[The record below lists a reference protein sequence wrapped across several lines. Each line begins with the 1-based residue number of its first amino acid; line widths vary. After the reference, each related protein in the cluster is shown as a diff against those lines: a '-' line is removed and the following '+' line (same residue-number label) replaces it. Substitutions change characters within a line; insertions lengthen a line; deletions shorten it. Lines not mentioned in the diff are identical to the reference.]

1 MACSKSHVLLDC
13 IFLEESKIFHT
24 FTFHG
29 FSERLRMWILPA
41 GRKLWNPLWKSEA
54 RWGLDVNA
62 SGILSSWI
70 ISNDMNIW
78 SILAYFCCKTT
89 CLQSLWSCFCLAT
102 TSISSFCRS
111 SSLPGSNTK
120 KPPRSWRV
128 KLQATFDFTASSFHM
143 SHGNLC
149 PGLDVIPGT
158 AVSPEA
164 SFQPRCCFFLMLEL
178 PVTLLCRLSKIIFAR
193 YFGLILQWSL
203 NDGIRFYLKF
213 KLYVNDVSMYRPW
226 FLDMI

>member
-1 MACSKSHVLLDC
+1 
-13 IFLEESKIFHT
+13 
-24 FTFHG
+24 
-29 FSERLRMWILPA
+29 MWILQEFYH
-41 GRKLWNPLWKSEA
+41 LWS
-54 RWGLDVNA
+54 
-62 SGILSSWI
+62 
-70 ISNDMNIW
+70 SNDMNIW

-128 KLQATFDFTASSFHM
+128 KLQATFDFTASCSIYFDMMKCFVLYHSMDSPCHM
-143 SHGNLC
+143 EAM

-164 SFQPRCCFFLMLEL
+164 SFQPR
-178 PVTLLCRLSKIIFAR
+178 LSKMIFER

-213 KLYVNDVSMYRPW
+213 KWYVNDLSMYRPW
-226 FLDMI
+226 FLYMI